1 MLDTLVDLFPM
12 VLDWGEDLR
21 QGIIHRLDRVTSG
34 LIICAYEENT
44 FTALRNEFSSR
55 SVNKS
60 YYAIVENK
68 VTSNKGVVDAPIGPD
83 PRNKAKQ
90 KVLKNGRKAITEYE
104 IVYEKEEVSL
114 LNVGLITGRKHQIR
128 THLSY
133 IGNPV
138 LNDKIYGSKLV
149 SEIPPYAIGLHS
161 YKIEFMCNN
170 KNYSYEI
177 DLPDYIEKINN

>member
-1 MLDTLVDLFPM
+1 M

-21 QGIIHRLDRVTSG
+21 QGIVHRLDRVTSG

-68 VTSNKGVVDAPIGPD
+68 VTSNKGVIDAPIGPD

-90 KVLKNGRKAITEYE
+90 KVVKNGRKAITEYE
-104 IVYEKEEVSL
+104 IVYSV
-114 LNVGLITGRKHQIR
+114 ITGISS
-128 THLSY
+128 TEL
-133 IGNPV
+133 IV
-138 LNDKIYGSKLV
+138 IFTV
-149 SEIPPYAIGLHS
+149 EIFESDVPSLAL
-161 YKIEFMCNN
+161 
-170 KNYSYEI
+170 
-177 DLPDYIEKINN
+177 